1 MEVRGELQPR
11 PGEAELRLRQG
22 SREKGK
28 GQTTVA
34 KGTVLCCYV
43 PLAEQDRDSLRL
55 VMVMGEMRFSL
66 NEKKKKKNSSCIHH
80 PCSKYLLSTCYAHYV
95 PCAHC

>member
-66 NEKKKKKNSSCIHH
+66 NEKKKKKPAHVSIIHAANI
-80 PCSKYLLSTCYAHYV
+80 Y
-95 PCAHC
+95 